1 MKVAEILTAE
11 CCPGLATSIVEDA
24 DIILEAEYQGKTVQ
38 LNSPKRGGPK
48 KFYVFV
54 KNNEGRVIKVT
65 FGDPNATIK
74 NDDVKAAA
82 SFQARHRCA
91 QQKDKTSAAY
101 WSCNVARYAKQLG
114 LSSSRPW

>member
-1 MKVAEILTAE
+1 MKVAEIITSE
-11 CCPGLATSIVEDA
+11 CCPDLDKLVQEDT

-101 WSCNVARYAKQLG
+101 WSCNVARYSKQLG
-114 LSSSRPW
+114 LVSSRPW